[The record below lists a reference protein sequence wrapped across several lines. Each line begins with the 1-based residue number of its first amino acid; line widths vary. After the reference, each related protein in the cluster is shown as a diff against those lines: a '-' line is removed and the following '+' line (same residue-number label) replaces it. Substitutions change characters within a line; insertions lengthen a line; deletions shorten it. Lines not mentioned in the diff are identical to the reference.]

1 MRRIGLAVGL
11 IFSVA
16 LVLGSQAQ
24 QFGSPRRIGFLLV
37 GLTPESS
44 EAQHFRNGLRDAGYA
59 EGRNVVIEWRSAHG
73 DFDRVPDLLADFLR
87 TKVDVIVVDSTVA
100 AQMAMRSTSTVP
112 IVMALVLDPV
122 RSGLVKSLAYPG
134 GNVTG
139 VSMMSTELTSKR
151 LQLAREAIPRLTRLA
166 VLWNPDHPVH
176 AKVYGDLTEMAPA
189 LSMQLSSAGVRT
201 PDQFDA
207 AFLEIGRAQPQA
219 LYVLDDPVFW
229 AHRAVLLKLASKAH
243 VPTMFELS
251 RWAKEGGLMSYGAD
265 TKDLFY
271 RAASYV
277 DRILQGAK
285 PAHLPVEQ
293 PRKFELVINI
303 KTAQT
308 FGLKIPPTLLLRAD
322 EVIQ

>member
-1 MRRIGLAVGL
+1 MNRRAFVTGLGAVLAAPL
-11 IFSVA
+11 IA
-16 LVLGSQAQ
+16 EGQ
-24 QFGSPRRIGFLLV
+24 QTGSPRRVGFLLV
-37 GLTPESS
+37 GLTPERR
-44 EAQHFRNGLRDAGYA
+44 EDQHFRSGLSDAGYA
-59 EGRNVVIEWRSAHG
+59 EGRNLVIEWRSALG
-73 DFDRVPDLLADFLR
+73 DYDRVPDRIADFLR

-100 AQMAMRSTSTVP
+100 AQMATRSTSTVP

-201 PDQFDA
+201 PDQFDT

-277 DRILQGAK
+277 DRILRAALG
-285 PAHLPVEQ
+285 
-293 PRKFELVINI
+293 
-303 KTAQT
+303 
-308 FGLKIPPTLLLRAD
+308 FGGSRC
-322 EVIQ
+322 

>member
-73 DFDRVPDLLADFLR
+73 DFDRVPDLIADFLR

-139 VSMMSTELTSKR
+139 LSMMTTELASKR

-166 VLWNPDHPVH
+166 VLWNPDLPLH
-176 AKVYGDLTEMAPA
+176 ASMIGDLTQIAPT
-189 LSMQLSSAGVRT
+189 LSLQLTLAGVRT
-201 PDQFDA
+201 PEQFDS
-207 AFLEIGRAQPQA
+207 AFLDISRARPQA
-219 LYVLDDPVFW
+219 LFALDDPVLW
-229 AHRAVLLKLASKAH
+229 AHRAVLFKLASKAQ
-243 VPTMFELS
+243 VPTICETS
-251 RWAKEGGLMSYGAD
+251 RWPKEGGLMSYGAD
-265 TKDLFY
+265 AKDLFY

-277 DRILQGAK
+277 DKILKGA
-285 PAHLPVEQ
+285 
-293 PRKFELVINI
+293 
-303 KTAQT
+303 
-308 FGLKIPPTLLLRAD
+308 
-322 EVIQ
+322 